1 MSNQQSSHSVSRRG
15 FIELVMTAGLGLVA
29 MNASPEI
36 AWANGTGLDKT
47 GVKARFVVG
56 SDIHIQ
62 NNGGSDFTP
71 DTVGTEG
78 RDADK
83 KLQYIFK
90 VAKQIGNIDAYAFVG
105 DLTDSGRID
114 QYHRLL
120 SIINSSN
127 TENTRVILCQGN
139 HETYTVGAVLAR
151 SRFENQLQDFQTE
164 YFPGGQK
171 ANKFLTVN
179 DVPVITMG
187 PLNLDSDYTSNN
199 EFFQDALTKTKDDE
213 PFLVLTHHQIKETTY
228 TSHEWYG
235 SYSDETI
242 NAMKAH
248 PNLIHISG
256 HSHATT
262 EDERSIGQDF
272 GFTAIQ
278 DGTLGAYYE
287 NETGK
292 VDPDSGDG
300 ASVPPQTSPA
310 YTDGKD
316 IPEASQCLVV
326 DVNNDNTVKVYRVS
340 LVRTKVEGKGIV
352 YLYEP
357 WVIDVP
363 KMAAAKGDTTD
374 TDAFPYTKAR
384 TSTTAPRFADDA
396 KVEVETL
403 KGSNVK
409 VKFPAAQ
416 PGSDSNLDMVHE
428 YKLTAT
434 PTGEGDAVVKRVFS
448 DYYRPA
454 AYIRKTWEVLFKGLQ
469 ENVEYTMSVVAQ
481 TSWNKEPGS
490 EGAGSWDGSTTA
502 ANSTSK
508 AIVSAAFTTG
518 AIVRPDF
525 ALNIDYREGNE
536 EDAKGHKLTKH
547 GCQLVEDDTLVPGKT
562 VKVFEADGEGGWS
575 YQLEASDY
583 DYFSDGHMT
592 TEVLYK
598 LPEGQDIS
606 ADGDHC
612 LFSNQQS
619 NGSGFEISEN
629 QLQFWYHSNGSYKS
643 PSVAAETGKWV
654 HAMAVADG
662 TNETLYVN
670 GKQVAQQAAGNMD
683 VPGPKTYFVG
693 CDTNEN
699 GNPQGAGYKG
709 TRIALARVYCKALS
723 AQEVADAYAA
733 VGGEVKPTE
742 LTPLLNVDFRRR
754 SAKDWAA
761 GHELDRSHYSGGTR
775 MDKTLRQPVAMMDGK
790 GGLRYALAEDD
801 YSKLAGGFTTELL
814 FRVPSAV
821 AGDETEHA
829 IFSAQQSAGSGF
841 EVTGDQLQFWYNP
854 QSGSR
859 VVPATGI
866 EANTW
871 YHAVAVADGSRV
883 TLYVNGEQKAVE
895 AAGSVKPGPLFYY
908 VGCDTN
914 PDGEPEFVSL
924 RNTAVAFARVYTGA
938 ANADQVA
945 ELFKKSGLDK

>member
-1 MSNQQSSHSVSRRG
+1 MQHNASNASEGNGTAVSRRG
-15 FIELVMTAGLGLVA
+15 FIELVMSAGLGLVA
-29 MNASPEI
+29 LNASPNI
-36 AWANGTGLDKT
+36 AWAAGANGAGSLSKD
-47 GVKARFVVG
+47 GVKARFIVG

-62 NNGGSDFTP
+62 NNNGN
-71 DTVGTEG
+71 EG

-83 KLQYIFK
+83 KLAYLFE
-90 VAKQIGNIDAYAFVG
+90 VAKQIGDIDAYAFVG
-105 DLTDSGRID
+105 DLTDNGRIN
-114 QYHRLL
+114 QYDRLL
-120 SIINSSN
+120 EVVNAAN
-127 TENTRVILCQGN
+127 TEKTQVIYCQGN

-151 SRFENQLQDFQTE
+151 ALFESKT
-164 YFPGGQK
+164 GQK
-171 ANKFLTVN
+171 ANKVVMVN

-187 PLNLDSDYTSNN
+187 PLNTDSDYTSNEGFFLN
-199 EFFQDALTKTKDDE
+199 EALPNTKDGE

-228 TSHEWYG
+228 TSHEWFG
-235 SYSDETI
+235 NYSDATI

-278 DGTLGAYYE
+278 DGTVGAYYE

-310 YTDGKD
+310 YTAKKN
-316 IPEASQCLVV
+316 IQEASQCLVV
-326 DVNNDNTVKVYRVS
+326 DVNNDNTVKVYRVGLNRS
-340 LVRTKVEGKGIV
+340 KEEGNGIV
-352 YLYEP
+352 YLYDP

-363 KMAAAKGDTTD
+363 AMTKSKDVNDTS
-374 TDAFPYTKAR
+374 AFPYTKSR
-384 TSTTAPRFADDA
+384 VSNNKPFFADDA

-409 VKFPAAQ
+409 VKFPAAK
-416 PGSDSNLDMVHE
+416 PGSVSNLDMVHE

-434 PTGEGDAVVKRVFS
+434 PTAGGDPLVRRVFS

-469 ENVEYTMSVVAQ
+469 ENAEYTMSVVAQ

-490 EGAGSWDGSTTA
+490 EGAGSWVGSTTA
-502 ANSTSK
+502 VNSTSK
-508 AIVSAAFTTG
+508 ALVSAAFTTG
-518 AIVRPDF
+518 QIVRPDY
-525 ALNIDYREGNE
+525 ALNIDYRAGNE

-547 GCQLVEDDTLVPGKT
+547 GCQLVDDDTLATGKT
-562 VKVFEADGEGGWS
+562 VKVFEADGKGGWA
-575 YQLEASDY
+575 YQLKDTDY

-606 ADGDHC
+606 AGGDHC
-612 LFSNQQS
+612 LFSNQES
-619 NGSGFEISEN
+619 NGSGFEISEG
-629 QLQFWYHSNGSYKS
+629 QLQFWYHSSGSYKT
-643 PSVAAETGKWV
+643 PAVKAETGKWV

-662 TNETLYVN
+662 TNVSLYVD
-670 GKQVAQQAAGNMD
+670 GKLVAQKAAGNLD

-693 CDTNEN
+693 CDTNGS

-723 AQEVADAYAA
+723 AQEVAAAYAA
-733 VGGEVKPTE
+733 AMGTEVEPGK

-761 GHELDRSHYSGGTR
+761 DHELDRSHYSGGTR

-814 FRVPSAV
+814 FRVPKAD
-821 AGDETEHA
+821 AGDTTEHA

-854 QSGSR
+854 QNGSR

-866 EANTW
+866 KAGTW
-871 YHAVAVADGSRV
+871 YHAVAVSDGSRV
-883 TLYVNGEQKAVE
+883 TLYVNGEQKAAE

-914 PDGEPEFVSL
+914 PDGEPEFVAL

-938 ANADQVA
+938 ASADQVQ
-945 ELFKKSGLDK
+945 ELFGKSGLK